1 MNKPRTRYPG
11 AQPFSDDS
19 LSSSVFFGREREIVA
34 LTDQIVANRL
44 VVVYAKSGVGK
55 TSLLQAGVCPPLRDD
70 GYVPLVVR
78 VNDIQRGPFRGVLD
92 GVRTA
97 AERHGLEYNAGSELS
112 LWHFFKTAEF
122 WRGDLL
128 LTPVLILDQFE
139 ELFTLHTPE
148 TRADFLSDFGYLI
161 RGVKPE
167 VAQRKDAV
175 PADGIEHEK
184 NVTDTAPQIRVVIS
198 LREDF
203 LGFLE
208 EAADRIPQILDQ
220 RFRLTPLTVEAATA
234 ALHGPSRVEDDQLA
248 TQPFTYKPE
257 TAQAILEYLSRTSR
271 SGAVSTAKYVE
282 PFQLQLVCQ
291 RVEAHVMER
300 QRQAHGPVE
309 ITLADVGGENGLSET
324 LRDFYGTV
332 LYSIPSFRNR
342 RKVGRLCSKYLIS
355 PSGRRLSLEEGEVER
370 LTGVRRETL
379 ASLVDHRL
387 LRSDQ
392 RAESFYYELSHD
404 SLVEPVLAKNRVSM
418 TSFGLVQLVA
428 SLTMCITALIFFV
441 VPTAKTVKPEERV
454 LAFIFVLPFAIS
466 LGWLG
471 IKGIRRSTTTLALFW
486 QKSAGYRSPLVWA
499 IAGYVGLILVIG
511 VVYLPWN
518 HDPIHYQLLEWAVVL
533 VGVAAT
539 WKLLHMRSSAV
550 PLFLTGFLMEIVVQV
565 TKTMDTSL
573 PHKELSVILLIW
585 LFILIDSAIVY
596 YVLRLRRMNLLK

>member
-1 MNKPRTRYPG
+1 
-11 AQPFSDDS
+11 
-19 LSSSVFFGREREIVA
+19 
-34 LTDQIVANRL
+34 
-44 VVVYAKSGVGK
+44 
-55 TSLLQAGVCPPLRDD
+55 
-70 GYVPLVVR
+70 
-78 VNDIQRGPFRGVLD
+78 
-92 GVRTA
+92 
-97 AERHGLEYNAGSELS
+97 
-112 LWHFFKTAEF
+112 
-122 WRGDLL
+122 
-128 LTPVLILDQFE
+128 
-139 ELFTLHTPE
+139 
-148 TRADFLSDFGYLI
+148 
-161 RGVKPE
+161 
-167 VAQRKDAV
+167 
-175 PADGIEHEK
+175 
-184 NVTDTAPQIRVVIS
+184 
-198 LREDF
+198 
-203 LGFLE
+203 
-208 EAADRIPQILDQ
+208 
-220 RFRLTPLTVEAATA
+220 
-234 ALHGPSRVEDDQLA
+234 
-248 TQPFTYKPE
+248 
-257 TAQAILEYLSRTSR
+257 
-271 SGAVSTAKYVE
+271 
-282 PFQLQLVCQ
+282 
-291 RVEAHVMER
+291 
-300 QRQAHGPVE
+300 
-309 ITLADVGGENGLSET
+309 
-324 LRDFYGTV
+324 
-332 LYSIPSFRNR
+332 
-342 RKVGRLCSKYLIS
+342 
-355 PSGRRLSLEEGEVER
+355 LSLEEGEVER